1 MSVTQQLINCKSFTA
16 GLDAKELPTTTFLLL
31 VADMLQRRASGI
43 GTGELPEIADLAPCD
58 IEQANANAYC
68 AGVAFTPAFDVR
80 DSQIKAIILTMLNNF
95 LCT

>member
-1 MSVTQQLINCKSFTA
+1 MSDTQQLINCKPFTA

-43 GTGELPEIADLAPCD
+43 GTGELPEIEDLEPCD
-58 IEQANANAYC
+58 IEQANADGYC
-68 AGVAFTPAFDVR
+68 VGVAFTPAFDIR
-80 DSQIKAIILTMLNNF
+80 DSHIKAIILTQLNAF